1 MSKDTIIRDRTIAK
15 ELRLACGYTLTS
27 DEVKSRGYILVGSAG
42 EAGRQG
48 YLTIRQI
55 NNMGTLVFPE
65 EIASCHTYA
74 MIKSCPVDFCIKD
87 ADGRRMRPCIP
98 VFQRE
103 KHLTHNVRVKKQLTP

>member
-1 MSKDTIIRDRTIAK
+1 MSIDTIIRDHTIAK

-27 DEVKSRGYILVGSAG
+27 DEVKKRGYVLVGSTG

-48 YLTIRQI
+48 YVTIRQI
-55 NNMGTLVFPE
+55 NSMGTLVLPE

-87 ADGRRMRPCIP
+87 ADGRRLRPCIP

-103 KHLTHNVRVKKQLTP
+103 LQRTSKKENDVRHA